1 MNHPR
6 KLPQRAECPDTWGS
20 DRDRPEAPE
29 IDHTQKRTGDKT
41 SLKRRDHPCTLLEK
55 FALLVLKHAGELAT
69 AHSCVTVFTD
79 RCSPVRP
86 RPPLLCRNARTR
98 KASRSVRKSSS
109 ETPPLG
115 SEAKGWLMRCTGCL
129 LYSRCDQ
136 RQLDAMIACQCP
148 LARLV
153 TLEVDRSLWRDP
165 NSSVIRRDS
174 EWPTEREHIF
184 SRTPLH
190 LIPLRLRQMK
200 KHERKQ
206 KRREAFVWGSWLKSK
221 DRWLHP
227 PAAGLTVLSAL
238 RQGEDYCPLDK
249 ILKEAKGDVDFSSRD
264 TNMHTCCN

>member
-1 MNHPR
+1 M
-6 KLPQRAECPDTWGS
+6 
-20 DRDRPEAPE
+20 
-29 IDHTQKRTGDKT
+29 
-41 SLKRRDHPCTLLEK
+41 
-55 FALLVLKHAGELAT
+55 LKHAGELAT

-98 KASRSVRKSSS
+98 KASRSVRKSSN
-109 ETPPLG
+109 ETPPLC

-174 EWPTEREHIF
+174 EWPTEREPVF
-184 SRTPLH
+184 KGFMNCLCF
-190 LIPLRLRQMK
+190 L
-200 KHERKQ
+200 
-206 KRREAFVWGSWLKSK
+206 FC
-221 DRWLHP
+221 
-227 PAAGLTVLSAL
+227 TVLW
-238 RQGEDYCPLDK
+238 GPL
-249 ILKEAKGDVDFSSRD
+249 IMLSRCLHQKHHNLEVIGYFL
-264 TNMHTCCN
+264 TLLNRNGGL

>member
-1 MNHPR
+1 M
-6 KLPQRAECPDTWGS
+6 
-20 DRDRPEAPE
+20 
-29 IDHTQKRTGDKT
+29 
-41 SLKRRDHPCTLLEK
+41 
-55 FALLVLKHAGELAT
+55 LKHAGELAT
-69 AHSCVTVFTD
+69 AHSYVTVFTD

-174 EWPTEREHIF
+174 EWPTERE
-184 SRTPLH
+184 L
-190 LIPLRLRQMK
+190 LILYCQNWNSL
-200 KHERKQ
+200 
-206 KRREAFVWGSWLKSK
+206 AFLMITEVWGLCNYHITFKTVNQSKAHTACNCAFYEKLWL
-221 DRWLHP
+221 L
-227 PAAGLTVLSAL
+227 
-238 RQGEDYCPLDK
+238 
-249 ILKEAKGDVDFSSRD
+249 
-264 TNMHTCCN
+264 